1 MKIISFVNEE
11 WEKEYLSK
19 RLAGYNIKFLNGILQ
34 DYADLKD
41 EEVTILSVFV
51 HSSVGEKEMNQFPN
65 LKAIITRSTGF
76 DHIDLDEAKKRG
88 ISVSNV
94 PIYGE
99 NTVAEYAFALVLA
112 LSRRIYEA
120 YAQVLKSG
128 SFSTEGLR
136 GFDLKDKTI
145 GVVGTGHIGAQLIRM
160 AKGFQMNV
168 VAYDIYRNEQMATEL
183 GFKYIEF
190 DELLNMSDIISLHIP
205 YNEQTHHIINKENI
219 NKIKKGAYLIN
230 TARGG
235 LVETQALILALEQG
249 ILAGAGLDVVE
260 EEGSMGGDVEILI
273 DEHPNPEA
281 LQILLANQYL
291 IDHPR
296 VIIVPHNAFNTQEAI
311 ERILN
316 TTIENIKN
324 ATEDTPINV
333 VNK

>member
-1 MKIISFVNEE
+1 AHF
-11 WEKEYLSK
+11 
-19 RLAGYNIKFLNGILQ
+19 
-34 DYADLKD
+34 
-41 EEVTILSVFV
+41 
-51 HSSVGEKEMNQFPN
+51 
-65 LKAIITRSTGF
+65 
-76 DHIDLDEAKKRG
+76 
-88 ISVSNV
+88 
-94 PIYGE
+94 
-99 NTVAEYAFALVLA
+99 
-112 LSRRIYEA
+112 
-120 YAQVLKSG
+120 
-128 SFSTEGLR
+128 
-136 GFDLKDKTI
+136 
-145 GVVGTGHIGAQLIRM
+145 IRM
-160 AKGFQMNV
+160 AKGFQMTV

-183 GFKYIEF
+183 GFKYVEF

-281 LQILLANQYL
+281 LQTLLANQYL